1 MNFSDFHHLDISGHR
16 DIDFIDI
23 RMETDTALYI
33 DSERAALSNH
43 PFSVSV
49 SRCIDDFF
57 SSLYDAALTQ
67 NELLLYRIL
76 SFGREPNETHLG
88 LSTSRSCGKGT
99 SPEILMPIIKDMIRM
114 GLFERGLVTQL
125 GDLHLWTPNFGYDRL
140 SDLTTNIIRGVLYDY
155 TLEQYKLWNIDLRG
169 TRITTSAAWNL
180 IAHRWEFRE
189 FPELISDGFRTLL
202 VPKAFVGRSMLSS
215 PGQLLQKYALSY
227 RQREHLD
234 ERSNLCHKKTSGE
247 GKEIWLPPTK
257 KEIRTFEIKGRSEKA
272 FLLEM
277 GYRYPQM
284 IHELHTDHKFA
295 DRRSQI
301 SISDSELDSIL
312 YGGEAAAI

>member
-1 MNFSDFHHLDISGHR
+1 MRAEVRDISYC
-16 DIDFIDI
+16 FP
-23 RMETDTALYI
+23 
-33 DSERAALSNH
+33 SFPAALIVTFPACAH
-43 PFSVSV
+43 V
-49 SRCIDDFF
+49 
-57 SSLYDAALTQ
+57 AT
-67 NELLLYRIL
+67 IL
-76 SFGREPNETHLG
+76 GGRRNAE
-88 LSTSRSCGKGT
+88 
-99 SPEILMPIIKDMIRM
+99 
-114 GLFERGLVTQL
+114 
-125 GDLHLWTPNFGYDRL
+125 
-140 SDLTTNIIRGVLYDY
+140 
-155 TLEQYKLWNIDLRG
+155 
-169 TRITTSAAWNL
+169 A
-180 IAHRWEFRE
+180 
-189 FPELISDGFRTLL
+189 
-202 VPKAFVGRSMLSS
+202 KAF
-215 PGQLLQKYALSY
+215 ALSY